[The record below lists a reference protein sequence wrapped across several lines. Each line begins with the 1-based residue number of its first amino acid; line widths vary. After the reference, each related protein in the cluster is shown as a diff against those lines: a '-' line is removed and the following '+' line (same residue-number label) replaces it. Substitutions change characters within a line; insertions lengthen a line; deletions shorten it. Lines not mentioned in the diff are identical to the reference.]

1 MRKSFDELGLILV
14 ALIFG
19 LAYPFQNI
27 GAQYVEAFS
36 FTAIKNIIALITIL
50 PFCFSKTKANR
61 KEEVINGLVI
71 AVILTAFS
79 YLQQVV
85 ALNSSSG
92 KIGFITSMYI
102 VEVPVIKFLLY
113 KEKINLQTV
122 LSLIFAVA
130 GLVLLCDLS
139 NFSFNIT
146 DLLTIL
152 CSLLLALQII
162 FIEKKCSNCDPFR
175 LNAFSFAFILVFSI
189 IGAIIMK
196 EPLNPQGYIKGIVPL
211 LYVGVGCAT
220 IGCTLQ
226 TYCQKTLDATTASL
240 ILSLESVFSVLG
252 GYFILN
258 ETLSK
263 KELLG
268 CVLMFI
274 GVILCVTAQKRSKN

>member
-1 MRKSFDELGLILV
+1 MRTSFDELGLIIV
-14 ALIFG
+14 SLIFG

-27 GAQYVEAFS
+27 GAQYIDAFS
-36 FTAIKNIIALITIL
+36 FNAVKNIIAMIAIL
-50 PFCFSKTKANR
+50 PFCFSKTKTNR
-61 KEEVINGLVI
+61 KEEVVNGLII
-71 AVILTAFS
+71 AILLTAFS
-79 YLQQVV
+79 YIQQIV
-85 ALNSSSG
+85 ALESSSG

-102 VEVPVIKFLLY
+102 VEVPVIKYLLF
-113 KEKINLQTV
+113 KDKINLQTII
-122 LSLIFAVA
+122 SLVFAVT
-130 GLVLLCDLS
+130 GLVFLCDLS
-139 NFSFNIT
+139 NLTFNVS

-152 CSLLLALQII
+152 SSLLLALQII

-175 LNAFSFAFILVFSI
+175 LNFFSFVFIALFSI
-189 IGAIIMK
+189 IGAMLLR
-196 EPLNPQGYIKGIVPL
+196 EPFNPQGYIKGIVPL
-211 LYVGVGCAT
+211 LYVGIGCAT

-274 GVILCVTAQKRSKN
+274 GVILCVTAQKRTKK